1 LAIAQ
6 TIKWREDALQSAA
19 ISTKDRSAIQLA
31 ATLSWLNLDNT
42 AHCGQNDQDDIFD
55 KLTSDCCANTTDW
68 LLKHQK
74 MKAWLKNGRGAPI
87 LWLKGKPGCG
97 RFTHRMLEVQDA
109 SKMRDTESP
118 CGTEHSLSRLSK
130 H

>member
-19 ISTKDRSAIQLA
+19 IRTKDRSAIQLA

-42 AHCGQNDQDDIFD
+42 AHCGQNNQDDILD
-55 KLTSDCCANTTDW
+55 KLTSDCCANTTEW
-68 LLKHQK
+68 LLQHQK
-74 MKAWLKNGRGAPI
+74 MKAWLKKGRSAPI

-97 RFTHRMLEVQDA
+97 RFAHRMLGVQDA
-109 SKMRDTESP
+109 SNRVNRK
-118 CGTEHSLSRLSK
+118 SLYTATL
-130 H
+130 